1 MKKDKDFLRLQ
12 EEFESL
18 VEDIEKGLVKNYA
31 KGYKDLKKDL
41 EKAYDK
47 YSKDGVL
54 TMDEMRK
61 YKRLERLEKATRL
74 AVLSLY
80 KDNKKYIRE
89 SMKEII
95 KTTEDKSFKIIKA
108 KKSISPIARS
118 FKIDDLIDQAVAG
131 RVWAERVDHYG
142 SNFVYDVHTII
153 RRGLEDGKT
162 YTQVSK
168 ELRDKFGKDIGN
180 TARIVR
186 TESARIHEHTTFKT
200 MEEINKEVKL
210 TKTWRTMRDGA
221 VRSSHQVMEG
231 QTVGID
237 EEFVLPSGATTLY
250 PTGSGD
256 PAEDINCRC
265 YVEYNVEKE
274 EEKGYNDNESIDFE
288 NRLVSAKTIKEAN
301 NIAKEMG
308 FEADYSGIDVKCA
321 NEWNKG
327 LYEAKR
333 DFPEVADKIKFVGS
347 SQKRYSL
354 ARKEIR
360 DHYNKYF
367 KDNYFESLLE
377 EGYSKEIID
386 KSIKKKVN
394 ALTKDAIEMFKVKP
408 NSMASSWSHS
418 FEENLKSDPLHGE
431 VYKILEKYH
440 GISLNDK
447 YFDNYDKVIES
458 GLRQAK
464 AKWHPEGCYDVKAT
478 FDHEFAHQIDAYL
491 NVGDSKTIQ
500 KLFDKKTK
508 EEITKGLSTYAWDND
523 NRNRYAEMI
532 AEGWSEYCNNDNP
545 REMAKTIGEEIMKL
559 WKKKK

>member
-31 KGYKDLKKDL
+31 KGYKGLKKDL
-41 EKAYDK
+41 ERAYDK

-61 YKRLERLEKATRL
+61 YKRLERLEKATKL

-80 KDNKKYIRE
+80 KDNKKFIRQ

-95 KTTEDKSFKIIKA
+95 KTTEDKSFKIIKG

-131 RVWAERVDHYG
+131 RVWTERVDHYG

-237 EEFVLPSGATTLY
+237 EEFILPSGATTLY

-265 YVEYNVEKE
+265 YVEYNVK
-274 EEKGYNDNESIDFE
+274 N
-288 NRLVSAKTIKEAN
+288 
-301 NIAKEMG
+301 
-308 FEADYSGIDVKCA
+308 
-321 NEWNKG
+321 
-327 LYEAKR
+327 
-333 DFPEVADKIKFVGS
+333 
-347 SQKRYSL
+347 
-354 ARKEIR
+354 
-360 DHYNKYF
+360 
-367 KDNYFESLLE
+367 
-377 EGYSKEIID
+377 
-386 KSIKKKVN
+386 
-394 ALTKDAIEMFKVKP
+394 
-408 NSMASSWSHS
+408 
-418 FEENLKSDPLHGE
+418 
-431 VYKILEKYH
+431 
-440 GISLNDK
+440 
-447 YFDNYDKVIES
+447 
-458 GLRQAK
+458 
-464 AKWHPEGCYDVKAT
+464 
-478 FDHEFAHQIDAYL
+478 
-491 NVGDSKTIQ
+491 
-500 KLFDKKTK
+500 
-508 EEITKGLSTYAWDND
+508 
-523 NRNRYAEMI
+523 
-532 AEGWSEYCNNDNP
+532 
-545 REMAKTIGEEIMKL
+545 
-559 WKKKK
+559 

>member
-47 YSKDGVL
+47 YSQDGVL

-74 AVLSLY
+74 AVLGLY
-80 KDNKKYIRE
+80 KDNKKFIRQ

-95 KTTEDKSFKIIKA
+95 KTTEDKSFKIIKGR
-108 KKSISPIARS
+108 KSISPIARS

-131 RVWAERVDHYG
+131 RVWTERVDHYG

-265 YVEYNVEKE
+265 YVEYNVENE
-274 EEKGYNDNESIDFE
+274 EEIGYNDIKEIPEYSSSIEILGRVKEGKINLTSNKQHYEKHVLGTNQYNAYLESRLKRNWGPQ
-288 NRLVSAKTIKEAN
+288 NRLVISEEEVQKIINDFAGKGIAN
-301 NIAKEMG
+301 HGSNNLDK
-308 FEADYSGIDVKCA
+308 
-321 NEWNKG
+321 W
-327 LYEAKR
+327 YE
-333 DFPEVADKIKFVGS
+333 EVNTHKFVG
-347 SQKRYSL
+347 YYVYEG
-354 ARKEIR
+354 KEYRTTKVRIYYGKKGSHIIPIR
-360 DHYNKYF
+360 GDH
-367 KDNYFESLLE
+367 
-377 EGYSKEIID
+377 
-386 KSIKKKVN
+386 
-394 ALTKDAIEMFKVKP
+394 
-408 NSMASSWSHS
+408 
-418 FEENLKSDPLHGE
+418 
-431 VYKILEKYH
+431 
-440 GISLNDK
+440 
-447 YFDNYDKVIES
+447 FD
-458 GLRQAK
+458 
-464 AKWHPEGCYDVKAT
+464 
-478 FDHEFAHQIDAYL
+478 
-491 NVGDSKTIQ
+491 
-500 KLFDKKTK
+500 
-508 EEITKGLSTYAWDND
+508 
-523 NRNRYAEMI
+523 
-532 AEGWSEYCNNDNP
+532 
-545 REMAKTIGEEIMKL
+545 
-559 WKKKK
+559 

>member
-18 VEDIEKGLVKNYA
+18 VEDIEAGLVKNYA

-61 YKRLERLEKATRL
+61 YKRLERLEKTTKL
-74 AVLSLY
+74 AVLGLY
-80 KDNKKYIRE
+80 KDNKKYIRQ
-89 SMKEII
+89 SMKEIV
-95 KTTEDKSFKIIKA
+95 KTTEDKAFKIIKG

-131 RVWAERVDHYG
+131 RVWTERVDHYG

-168 ELRDKFGKDIGN
+168 ELRDKFGKDIGS

-265 YVEYNVEKE
+265 YVEYNVADLPKDDGLDQET
-274 EEKGYNDNESIDFE
+274 GYKDNESIDFE
-288 NRLVSAKTIKEAN
+288 NRLASAKTIKEAN
-301 NIAKEMG
+301 NIAREMG
-308 FEADYSGIDVKCA
+308 FEANYSGIDVKCA

-333 DFPEVADKIKFVGS
+333 DFPEVADKIKFVGTAQS
-347 SQKRYSL
+347 RNKL
-354 ARKEIR
+354 IR
-360 DHYNKYF
+360 EATRDY
-367 KDNYFESLLE
+367 
-377 EGYSKEIID
+377 
-386 KSIKKKVN
+386 
-394 ALTKDAIEMFKVKP
+394 
-408 NSMASSWSHS
+408 
-418 FEENLKSDPLHGE
+418 
-431 VYKILEKYH
+431 VYKSYIEDGYPSELAEIYAERRSKNIVGNINSRVAAVSIDESSIAGLEKGLQEELRKYL
-440 GISLNDK
+440 GITVNKNNFKS
-447 YFDNYDKVIES
+447 YDRLIEQ
-458 GLRQAK
+458 GLREVDI
-464 AKWHPEGCYDVKAT
+464 KWSPEGCYNIKSI
-478 FDHEFAHQIDAYL
+478 FDHEFGHQLDDYL
-491 NVGDSKTIQ
+491 KAGDSKVIQ
-500 KLFDKKTK
+500 KLFDERTK
-508 EEITKGLSTYAWDND
+508 EEITNGLSTYAWKNKNKDK
-523 NRNRYAEMI
+523 YSEFI

-545 REMAKTIGEEIMKL
+545 REIAKTIGEEIIRL
-559 WKKKK
+559 WKKKNS

>member
-12 EEFESL
+12 EDFESL

-61 YKRLERLEKATRL
+61 YKRLERLEKATKL
-74 AVLSLY
+74 AVLGLY
-80 KDNKKYIRE
+80 KDNKKFIRQ

-131 RVWAERVDHYG
+131 RVWTERIDHYG

-162 YTQVSK
+162 YTQVSR

-186 TESARIHEHTTFKT
+186 TESTRIHEHTTFRT

-265 YVEYNVEKE
+265 YLEYGIEKE
-274 EEKGYNDNESIDFE
+274 EQQ
-288 NRLVSAKTIKEAN
+288 N
-301 NIAKEMG
+301 NIDEVPEESGNFFNATNDWKKVTKEDAKAVTELNSYKNNDV
-308 FEADYSGIDVKCA
+308 EYKVDKKHVVLDYSKHEREVADLIAKNYGKDVKMVPRVLYPPGIKTPDYLIDGEKWDLKTVSSKGKNVFYNLTKGKKEQADNFIFDISNIDVK
-321 NEWNKG
+321 
-327 LYEAKR
+327 
-333 DFPEVADKIKFVGS
+333 DKWIED
-347 SQKRYSL
+347 Q
-354 ARKEIR
+354 I
-360 DHYNKYF
+360 
-367 KDNYFESLLE
+367 
-377 EGYSKEIID
+377 
-386 KSIKKKVN
+386 KSIYNSKNREWIKSIIVTKKKIIIK
-394 ALTKDAIEMFKVKP
+394 A
-408 NSMASSWSHS
+408 
-418 FEENLKSDPLHGE
+418 
-431 VYKILEKYH
+431 YKRK
-440 GISLNDK
+440 
-447 YFDNYDKVIES
+447 
-458 GLRQAK
+458 
-464 AKWHPEGCYDVKAT
+464 
-478 FDHEFAHQIDAYL
+478 
-491 NVGDSKTIQ
+491 
-500 KLFDKKTK
+500 
-508 EEITKGLSTYAWDND
+508 
-523 NRNRYAEMI
+523 
-532 AEGWSEYCNNDNP
+532 
-545 REMAKTIGEEIMKL
+545 
-559 WKKKK
+559 